1 MTTVPIMVSIPENKE
16 LTINNGG
23 TSGTSTTG
31 TFEPTNITVNTV
43 SGNGSLVIPNGK
55 TLTVSNG
62 GTVNGSMVIGKAGS
76 TATNLTLNGNATIGT
91 SGVSGITLL
100 SYAEIDARST
110 LAVAEKATFKKSAE
124 IAEDLNLG
132 GVTIKWDS
140 TLGALTFSKG

>member
-1 MTTVPIMVSIPENKE
+1 MVVPSGKS

-23 TSGTSTTG
+23 TSGTSSAG
-31 TFEPTNITVNTV
+31 TFTPTNVTVNTI
-43 SGNGSLVIPNGK
+43 SGDGSLIVPSGK
-55 TLTVSNG
+55 TLTASNG

-91 SGVSGITLL
+91 SGSTATTLT
-100 SYAEIDARST
+100 SYAAIDAKST
-110 LAVAEKATFKKSAE
+110 LTVAEKATFKKNTE
-124 IAEDLNLG
+124 IVGDLILD